1 MSYAPLSQFNHL
13 FNQDYANPITWGV
26 MTDFLCQLPDN
37 QMEQVQN
44 ALKMLIELP
53 GKIAPL
59 AVKVNDEV
67 YSVNELLRWHNGT

>member
-1 MSYAPLSQFNHL
+1 MSYAPLSQFNNL

-53 GKIAPL
+53 GEIAPL

>member
-1 MSYAPLSQFNHL
+1 
-13 FNQDYANPITWGV
+13 

-44 ALKMLIELP
+44 ALKMLIKLP
-53 GKIAPL
+53 GEIAPL